1 MILDFSYDQVMRM
14 SNVKRWGI
22 ITMSRQQ
29 SVAEHSYNV
38 ACIAMVISDEI
49 LKASSVWHDVDHQV
63 TIDTTALLQWCL
75 CHDLPEVVTGDI
87 PTPLKR
93 MVGDTIEQFEMK
105 LFPDHYKMKKM
116 MMESYPLEYA
126 IYKVADYSDA
136 IQFARA
142 FCIDTKK
149 EEIIREMVV
158 RAKQVIGDIN
168 KKFLGD
174 IMGNSIAS
182 CAMID
187 AMS

>member
-1 MILDFSYDQVMRM
+1 MILDFSYGQVMRM

-38 ACIAMVISDEI
+38 ACIAMAISGEI
-49 LKASSVWHDVDHQV
+49 LNSSSARHDIDYQV
-63 TIDTTALLQWCL
+63 TINNAALLQWCL

-93 MVGDTIEQFEMK
+93 MVGDTIELFEMK
-105 LFPDHYKMKKM
+105 LFPAHYEMKTM
-116 MMESYPLEYA
+116 MLKSCPLEHA

-149 EEIIREMVV
+149 EEIIREMVAH
-158 RAKQVIGDIN
+158 AKQVIDDMDKN
-168 KKFLGD
+168 FLGG
-174 IMGNSIAS
+174 IMGNSIAR

-187 AMS
+187 VAS